1 MKQKKIIKICWTVE
15 SQVCKFLGC
24 EFALHLLRHR
34 YRTFSK
40 IIVQVSEAFTMCLH
54 VYSGLFVHLS
64 VNLVSIF
71 LPSSVNSMNQ
81 TESSH
86 GRLDICLFS
95 LSDVF
100 ISIRQHDRSCKTKV
114 KVQVCSLCVIS
125 IPMF

>member
-64 VNLVSIF
+64 VNFLTVQCKLYEPNRILPWKIGCLPFFLIRCIHIHKTTRSI
-71 LPSSVNSMNQ
+71 VQ
-81 TESSH
+81 DESESTS
-86 GRLDICLFS
+86 LFT
-95 LSDVF
+95 LRNFDPDVL
-100 ISIRQHDRSCKTKV
+100 K
-114 KVQVCSLCVIS
+114 
-125 IPMF
+125 

>member
-1 MKQKKIIKICWTVE
+1 MLNFLEYVQCFCSTYQLFEDYCLHLKKDWVKHTFILFFKMFNMKEVTNKLIIDKRYMNETEKIIKICWTVK

-64 VNLVSIF
+64 VNF
-71 LPSSVNSMNQ
+71 LTV
-81 TESSH
+81 
-86 GRLDICLFS
+86 
-95 LSDVF
+95 
-100 ISIRQHDRSCKTKV
+100 
-114 KVQVCSLCVIS
+114 
-125 IPMF
+125 